1 MKLRSTLAIA
11 VASLISLGGVA
22 EAQYRWVDADG
33 RVHYSNIRPVAPTP
47 PQAPEPAKAPTE
59 PKALSPEAARG
70 PADPEALIEE
80 VLELSGTKKQISEF
94 TDAVQGQLAERK
106 TEMRSTD
113 YTRAG
118 QVIAE
123 SYRFDAL
130 YQAVVE
136 TFKRRY
142 DEQRL
147 LAVAREL
154 RSPLFKRITQLEAQ
168 AAVPE
173 RMRMEKIRAFAARL
187 RHDPPPPGRLAL
199 VQRLDEV
206 AGVTE
211 TNLDIMVAT
220 LRAIATGIEPML
232 PPARR
237 PKPGQLE
244 KKLAELR
251 AHARPQLK
259 NELLVTLF
267 YAYQPLTDGELGQ
280 YLAFFESETGRWY
293 TRVAREGALTALT
306 AAADEAG
313 RRIGRA
319 VSAAPTP
326 KPVTLAAAPPK
337 AVKASPAR

>member
-47 PQAPEPAKAPTE
+47 PQDPEPAKAPAE

-70 PADPEALIEE
+70 PTDPKALIEE

-94 TDAVQGQLAERK
+94 TAAVQAQLAERK
-106 TEMRSTD
+106 AEMRPTD

-154 RSPLFKRITQLEAQ
+154 RSPLFKRITQLEAR
-168 AAVPE
+168 AAAPE
-173 RMRMEKIRAFAARL
+173 RMEKIRAFATRL

-199 VQRLDEV
+199 VRRLDEV
-206 AGVTE
+206 VGVTE

-244 KKLAELR
+244 EKLAELR

-259 NELLVTLF
+259 NELLVTLL
-267 YAYQPLTDGELGQ
+267 YVYQPLTDGELGQ

-319 VSAAPTP
+319 VSAAPAP